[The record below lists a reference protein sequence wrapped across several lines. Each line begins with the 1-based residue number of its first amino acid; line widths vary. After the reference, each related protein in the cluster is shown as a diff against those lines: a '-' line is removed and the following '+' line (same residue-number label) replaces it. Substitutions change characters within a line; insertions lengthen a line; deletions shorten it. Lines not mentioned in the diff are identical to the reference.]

1 MDFGRIICLESGRKY
16 RSKVREEDPRGARS
30 GDCFRFGRYM
40 SLNSRVGSEF
50 ISWRSKVGVA
60 ASTEISLVFFLENFV
75 NFPRETNAIN
85 QVFDF
90 FIKQKEIVI
99 KM

>member
-1 MDFGRIICLESGRKY
+1 M
-16 RSKVREEDPRGARS
+16 
-30 GDCFRFGRYM
+30 
-40 SLNSRVGSEF
+40 GSEF

-60 ASTEISLVFFLENFV
+60 ASTEISFGFFFLNFV

-90 FIKQKEIVI
+90 FIKQNKIVI
-99 KM
+99 KCDVFLDAVIFFFAA